1 MTSDLVT
8 FLGNMAKRT
17 EPGFVNYRTWW
28 FCVNNLYKDTFAS
41 FIHLL
46 PEGLELKL
54 MQVRE
59 RFSALPR

>member
-28 FCVNNLYKDTFAS
+28 FCVNNLYKDTFCKFYT
-41 FIHLL
+41 FIARKFGT
-46 PEGLELKL
+46 EADAGQRKI
-54 MQVRE
+54 
-59 RFSALPR
+59 